1 MKLSATAMNDARNV
15 GRGAIKVLHHL
26 LPISLLPT
34 ALASVSAPQQSQSD
48 WAAADVMR
56 ANASS
61 QPAPLR
67 APIAQRSAAALQSLP
82 SSHIERNFPS
92 SSPLDLSS
100 KRALKEQRVPSNR
113 FSRAAGFGGMA
124 AGMVGGTVSAWVQGM
139 SKPMQSTG
147 TAPPDSSPLAW
158 LLPGAQSAMLSE
170 GNADRLAEGL
180 CRMRGAALKLGQV
193 LSIQDQRLVPP
204 VLTAALERVRA
215 AANVMP
221 ADQLQ
226 RAMRD
231 ELGAEWRQ
239 SWAHFDEK
247 PFAAAS
253 IGQVHAGQLHDGTHT
268 VTKVQ
273 YPGVAGSIDSDIRN
287 LTMLLKMAAALPPG
301 LFLEHA
307 IEILREE
314 LEEECD
320 FKLEASKQRGF
331 AADMSA
337 FNFNLQLQADEGL
350 PQWANTPAAERA
362 GSDSV
367 PLGPGNWPHAAPGAS
382 PFASRAEQL
391 QGRFPQNNLFH
402 LALALPD
409 EKGAAKHGGTGA
421 VGSAASRW
429 ADSAAGSAR
438 MSSLPL
444 VHVPL
449 VVDTGSA
456 RGVLTTSFAPGR
468 AIDAV
473 QSAPQAVRDSVGTAL
488 LASTMQQ
495 LFVMRSL
502 QSDPNWGNYLYDDA
516 AHVLTMIDFGALREY
531 PAVFVS
537 DYLQLV
543 TAAAAKDKDS
553 LVAASTRLGFLTG
566 HESPSMLDA
575 SVAAGLIVGEPFAP
589 PAGWQQLQADDPAR
603 YSPEHCFDF
612 GATDMTLRVAAHGEA
627 LAEGTLTPPPREAY
641 SLHRILSGAFLTC
654 MKLGARVPARALL
667 EDVTAQASLA
677 NTPSA

>member
-1 MKLSATAMNDARNV
+1 MRISASSVKDAQSV
-15 GRGAIKVLHHL
+15 GRGAIKVLKHL
-26 LPISLLPT
+26 LPKGLLPAVGLAGPGVNDFNGAVNSADVTLST
-34 ALASVSAPQQSQSD
+34 AASVQ
-48 WAAADVMR
+48 R
-56 ANASS
+56 
-61 QPAPLR
+61 QPTRPPL
-67 APIAQRSAAALQSLP
+67 AQRSAAALQSLP
-82 SSHIERNFPS
+82 VSHVNAASAS

-100 KRALKEQRVPSNR
+100 KRALREQRVPSNR

-124 AGMVGGTVSAWVQGM
+124 AGMVGGTVSAWMQGTPK
-139 SKPMQSTG
+139 SAQP
-147 TAPPDSSPLAW
+147 APLQGGDSSPLAW
-158 LLPGAQSAMLSE
+158 LLPGAQAALLSQ

-221 ADQLQ
+221 DDQLQ
-226 RAMRD
+226 TALRT
-231 ELGAEWRQ
+231 ELGPHWRSVWQ
-239 SWAHFDEK
+239 HFDKK

-253 IGQVHAGQLHDGTHT
+253 IGQVHAGQLEDGTHT

-320 FKLEASKQRGF
+320 FNLEAQKQRGF
-331 AADMSA
+331 AADMAA
-337 FNFNLQLQADEGL
+337 FNFKLKDTPPSWAVEPLADIDVDV
-350 PQWANTPAAERA
+350 TAAVA
-362 GSDSV
+362 
-367 PLGPGNWPHAAPGAS
+367 PGPGHWQHAPPGES
-382 PFASRAEQL
+382 PFAVRSEALGE
-391 QGRFPQNNLFH
+391 RFPPNNLFH
-402 LALALPD
+402 IVLALPAD
-409 EKGAAKHGGTGA
+409 EPHDS
-421 VGSAASRW
+421 VSSAAAQW
-429 ADSAAGSAR
+429 AECAGGSPL

-449 VVDTGSA
+449 VVGPGSA
-456 RGVLTTSFAPGR
+456 QGVITTSFAPGR

-473 QSAPQAVRDSVGTAL
+473 QSAPQAIRDSVGTAL

-502 QSDPNWGNYLYDDA
+502 QSDPNWGNYLYDDV

-531 PAVFVS
+531 PAGFVG
-537 DYLQLV
+537 DYLRLV
-543 TAAAAKDKDS
+543 TAAAAGDKGA

-566 HESPSMLDA
+566 LESPTMLDA
-575 SVAAGLIVGEPFAP
+575 SVAAGLIVGEPFAAP
-589 PAGWQQLQADDPAR
+589 KGWSALASDDPTR
-603 YSPEHCFDF
+603 YAPEHCFDF

-667 EDVTAQASLA
+667 EDVTAQAALA
-677 NTPSA
+677 R